1 MAGKHEIECG
11 PSTTEAAVDF
21 GLTDSGVGLA
31 VTLTTSIEGV
41 DQDTADKLAALAH
54 DFCPY
59 SKATR
64 GNIDVTVTAVPV

>member
-1 MAGKHEIECG
+1 MASQHKIECG
-11 PSTTEAAVDF
+11 PSTTVAAVDF

-31 VTLTTSIEGV
+31 VAITTSIEGV
-41 DQDTADKLAALAH
+41 DQPTADRLAALAH

-64 GNIDVTVTAVPV
+64 GNIDVSVTAVSV